1 MTECFQVNL
10 TWDDT
15 VCKQKPLQVM
25 KDFVLSLMQCHG
37 SLMLG
42 RD

>member
-1 MTECFQVNL
+1 L

-15 VCKQKPLQVM
+15 MRKQKPLQVM
-25 KDFVLSLMQCHG
+25 KNFILSLMQCHD

-42 RD
+42 